1 MILEGLVT
9 TIGKDGKI
17 HVAPMGPRVDS
28 EMRSLLLRPYSSSQT
43 CQNLLQ
49 HPEGVFHVTDDVTLI
64 ARGAIGMMSTPQNK
78 PAIMIRGFI
87 LEESCRAYEF
97 KVARTDTTEDRVRL
111 ECEVVKVHRQRDF
124 FGFNRAMFAV
134 LEAAILA
141 SRTAFLPL
149 EQIEKEFT
157 KLSTLVQKTGSERE
171 AEAFSLLENHV
182 RTLISSKSDPEI

>member
-9 TIGKDGKI
+9 TIGKEGKI

-28 EMRSLLLRPYSSSQT
+28 SMSNLLLRPYSTSQT
-43 CQNLLQ
+43 CQNLLR

-64 ARGAIGMMSTPQNK
+64 ARGAIGLTDSPPNM
-78 PAIMIRGFI
+78 PASMVKGFI
-87 LEESCRAYEF
+87 LNESCRAYEF
-97 KVARTDTTEDRVRL
+97 KVVNADTSEDRVRL

-141 SRTAFLPL
+141 SRTAFLSL
-149 EQIEKEFT
+149 EEIEKEFT
-157 KLSTLVQKTGSERE
+157 KLSTLVQKTGSEKE
-171 AEAFSLLENHV
+171 AAAFSLLEQFV
-182 RTLISSKSDPEI
+182 RNQANKSGPES

>member
-9 TIGKDGKI
+9 TIGKEGKI

-28 EMRSLLLRPYSSSQT
+28 SMSNLLLRPYSTSQT
-43 CQNLLQ
+43 CQNLLN

-64 ARGAIGMMSTPQNK
+64 ARGAIGLIDSPPNM
-78 PAIMIRGFI
+78 PASMVKGFI
-87 LEESCRAYEF
+87 LNESCRAYEF
-97 KVARTDTTEDRVRL
+97 KVVNADTSEDRVRL

-141 SRTAFLPL
+141 SRTAFLSL

-157 KLSTLVQKTGSERE
+157 KLSTLVQKTGSEKE
-171 AEAFSLLENHV
+171 AAAFSLLEQFV
-182 RTLISSKSDPEI
+182 RNQANKSGPES

>member
-9 TIGKDGKI
+9 TIGKEGKI

-28 EMRSLLLRPYSSSQT
+28 SMSQLLLRPYLSSQT
-43 CQNLLQ
+43 CQNLLK

-64 ARGAIGMMSTPQNK
+64 AQGAIGLIDSPPNM
-78 PAIMIRGFI
+78 PASMINGFV
-87 LEESCRAYEF
+87 LNESCRAYEF
-97 KVARTDTTEDRVRL
+97 KVVKADTSEDRVRL

-141 SRTAFLPL
+141 SRTAFLSP

-157 KLSTLVQKTGSERE
+157 KLSTLVQKTGSDKE
-171 AEAFSLLENHV
+171 ASAFSLLEHFV
-182 RTLISSKSDPEI
+182 RTQANKSGPES

>member
-9 TIGKDGKI
+9 TIGKEGKI

-28 EMRSLLLRPYSSSQT
+28 SMSRLLLRPYSTSQT

-64 ARGAIGMMSTPQNK
+64 ARGAIGLIDSPPNM
-78 PAIMIRGFI
+78 PASLVTGFI
-87 LEESCRAYEF
+87 LEGSCRAYEF
-97 KVARTDTTEDRVRL
+97 KVINADTSEDRVRL

-141 SRTAFLPL
+141 SRTAFLSL

-157 KLSTLVQKTGSERE
+157 KLSTLVQKTGSEKE
-171 AEAFSLLENHV
+171 AAAFSLLEQFV
-182 RTLISSKSDPEI
+182 RNQANKSGPES